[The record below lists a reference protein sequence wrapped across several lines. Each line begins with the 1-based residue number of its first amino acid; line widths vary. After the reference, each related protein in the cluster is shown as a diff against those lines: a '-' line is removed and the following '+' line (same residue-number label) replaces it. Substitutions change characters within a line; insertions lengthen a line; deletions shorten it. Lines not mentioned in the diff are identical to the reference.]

1 MKLKK
6 ENLKPTLV
14 LGAICLIVALLMAV
28 VNMVTAPEIE
38 ERTEAAIA
46 ESLAEAMPGG
56 EFGDPMPMK
65 GTEPET
71 VTAIYEEKNGVGYV
85 VTLSTKK
92 GYTGNAIL
100 LTVGIDNN
108 GVITGAVVTANP
120 ETKGVEAIA
129 EYFAGYKDNGLDETI
144 GVELVSGVTYSSTA
158 IKNATLDAYRA
169 LGYEVPEAEVAGRI
183 ENLTPWSA
191 VGAAIVLLAIGGAV
205 AYIIVKR
212 RKGI

>member
-38 ERTEAAIA
+38 KRTEQAIQD
-46 ESLAEAMPGG
+46 SLQSVVEN
-56 EFGDPMPMK
+56 GDFEDVTSEYNLE
-65 GTEPET
+65 GTT
-71 VTAIYEEKNGVGYV
+71 VTAVYRDKNSGAHAI
-85 VTLSTKK
+85 TLSSKK

-120 ETKGVEAIA
+120 ETKGVDTIA
-129 EYFAGYKDNGLDETI
+129 EYFGGYKDNTFEQTL
-144 GVELVSGVTYSSTA
+144 GVELVSGVTYTSTA
-158 IKNATLDAYRA
+158 VKNATLDAYKV
-169 LGYEVPEAEVAGRI
+169 LGYDVPEVEEAGRI
-183 ENLTPWSA
+183 ENFTLWSA
-191 VGAAIVLLAIGGAV
+191 VGIVAVVLAIGGAV